1 MEPLWKQTRHSGT
14 ATSIFMTC
22 FSNGASPKKI
32 VEFGVFRGGS
42 IRWLMDKFPEAE
54 IFGVDILDTQPE
66 WPVSPKVAYHKLDQ
80 GNTRAIGAFFAGRMF
95 DLIIEDGSHKPQH
108 QVNCLIEGMKHLSAG
123 GIYILEDIH
132 TSMRSGGTPR
142 SFGRALGLADT
153 GNALTVL
160 LAIHHLKR
168 INQPITNDKAM
179 EIAANSLF
187 TPQQVSEI
195 SSRIKGIHLYRR
207 ARLPDRCYRCGSV
220 DFDYSA
226 LRCKCS
232 IELFKSDDSM
242 SFVIEA

>member
-1 MEPLWKQTRHSGT
+1 METDKAFWHGYVDFYDVFLKR
-14 ATSIFMTC
+14 
-22 FSNGASPKKI
+22 ASPKKI

-54 IFGVDILDTQPE
+54 ICGVDILDVQPE
-66 WPVSPKVAYHKLDQ
+66 WPVSPKVRYHQLDQ
-80 GNTRAIGAFFAGRMF
+80 GNRRAIDTFFADEMF
-95 DLIIEDGSHKPQH
+95 DLIIEDGSHRPQH
-108 QVNCLIEGMKHLSAG
+108 QVSCLIEGMKHLSAG

-142 SFGRALGLADT
+142 SFGRAIGLADT

-168 INQPITNDKAM
+168 IGEPITNDRAM

-187 TPQQVSEI
+187 TPKQVLEM
-195 SSRIKGIHLYRR
+195 SSRIKAIHLYRR
-207 ARLPDRCYRCGSV
+207 TRLPDRCYKCGSV
-220 DFDYSA
+220 HFDYSA